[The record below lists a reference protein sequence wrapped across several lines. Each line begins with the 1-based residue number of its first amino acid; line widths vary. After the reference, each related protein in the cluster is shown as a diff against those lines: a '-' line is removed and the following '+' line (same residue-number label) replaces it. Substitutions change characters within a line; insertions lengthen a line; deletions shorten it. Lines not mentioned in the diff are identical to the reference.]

1 MGMDTT
7 PMSTRP
13 RLDRASEM
21 SWLRRALVV
30 LAAFSVLATACGD
43 DEDALPDS
51 DDGAVSDSDDGAV
64 PDSEAAAVS
73 DSDDGAV
80 SDSDAP
86 DETPSDEED
95 DVADDVVAE
104 STATGESDG
113 VASGPAASDG
123 LACGLA
129 TGQAATGEPIKVGA
143 VVTITGAAD
152 FSSASRSAAAYFDC
166 VNANGGINGRPIQY
180 LVEDDGTNPEQAAG
194 AAARLVE
201 DEGVVA
207 MVASTSF
214 LECGVNGAYYADNNV
229 VVIAGTGAP
238 RECFESANIA
248 PVNAGPRIS
257 LIGAAQYGVET
268 YGIEHVV
275 CITFAIPNLGEW
287 ACDGIAEWGSAEGIA
302 AEVVTHPIDTAD
314 PTSIVLEA
322 AAKGPDAIV
331 VIEPLPLGVAILQA
345 AEQQDL
351 AGDIHWM
358 AGTSLYDAAFPEL
371 VGPYW
376 NGRFD
381 AQIELATVD
390 STGADNTLWLA
401 VLDAH
406 GSPDQPRDT
415 FSQSGFLAAKIFT
428 ETVLGLAGDELDD
441 RDAVTEALR
450 SVTRYESDLLCGS
463 YYFGPGDEHKSNHAG
478 RIASIVDGA
487 WVQSA
492 DCFEVNDPDLEAT
505 LALER
510 ELGLGG

>member
-1 MGMDTT
+1 MRRNTT
-7 PMSTRP
+7 PASTPP
-13 RLDRASEM
+13 RSGRAARIR
-21 SWLRRALVV
+21 WLRRALVV
-30 LAAFSVLATACGD
+30 VAALSVVAMACGD
-43 DEDALPDS
+43 DGDDDAAS
-51 DDGAVSDSDDGAV
+51 DDGAV
-64 PDSEAAAVS
+64 
-73 DSDDGAV
+73 AV
-80 SDSDAP
+80 SDSDARVETP
-86 DETPSDEED
+86 SDDGAEEVDDAADSDADVETPSDEDED
-95 DVADDVVAE
+95 VDDTTA
-104 STATGESDG
+104 STDTVETDG
-113 VASGPAASDG
+113 VASEPAAADG

-214 LECGVNGAYYADNNV
+214 LECGVNGAYYAENNV
-229 VVIAGTGAP
+229 AVIAGTGAP

-268 YGIEHVV
+268 YGIGHVV

-287 ACDGIAEWGSAEGIA
+287 ACDGIAEWGAAEGIE
-302 AEVVTHPIDTAD
+302 AEVVTHPIETAD

-351 AGDIHWM
+351 AADIHWM

-381 AQIELATVD
+381 AQIELAPVD
-390 STGADNTLWLA
+390 STGEDNTLWLA
-401 VLDAH
+401 VLDEY

-428 ETVLGLAGDELDD
+428 ETVLGLADDQVDD
-441 RDAVTEALR
+441 RAAVTEALR
-450 SVTRYESDLLCGS
+450 SITRYDSDLLCGS

-478 RIASIVDGA
+478 RVASIVDGS
-487 WVQSA
+487 WVQTA
-492 DCFEVNDPDLEAT
+492 DCFEVNDPDLADT

>member
-1 MGMDTT
+1 MGIHSTLADTG
-7 PMSTRP
+7 P
-13 RLDRASEM
+13 RSHRSVKM
-21 SWLRRALVV
+21 CRFWRV
-30 LAAFSVLATACGD
+30 LIVMVAFSIVTAACGD
-43 DEDALPDS
+43 GGIDDE
-51 DDGAVSDSDDGAV
+51 AV
-64 PDSEAAAVS
+64 PDTGAAA
-73 DSDDGAV
+73 
-80 SDSDAP
+80 
-86 DETPSDEED
+86 ET
-95 DVADDVVAE
+95 AAAE
-104 STATGESDG
+104 SGTADEAGQPDDEGSAGIADGDVDDATAGTAAAPADSAAAESG
-113 VASGPAASDG
+113 ASDG
-123 LACGLA
+123 PACGLA
-129 TGQAATGEPIKVGA
+129 TGQAATGTPIKVGA

-214 LECGVNGAYYADNNV
+214 LECGVNGAYYAANDV

-257 LIGAAQYGVET
+257 LIGAAQYGVEA
-268 YGIEHVV
+268 YDISHVV

-287 ACDGIAEWGSAEGIA
+287 ACDGIAEWGAAEGIV

-322 AAKGPDAIV
+322 ASKGPDAIV

-351 AGDIHWM
+351 AAEIHWM

-376 NGRFD
+376 DGRFD

-390 STGADNTLWLA
+390 STGPDNLLWLS
-401 VLDAH
+401 VLDAY
-406 GSPDQPRDT
+406 GSADQPRDT

-428 ETVLGLAGDELDD
+428 ETVLGLAEHELDD
-441 RDAVTEALR
+441 RAAVTEALR
-450 SVTRYESDLLCGS
+450 SITRFDSDLLCGS

-478 RIASIVDGA
+478 RVASIVNGA

-492 DCFEVNDPDLEAT
+492 DCFEVNDPDLADT

-510 ELGLGG
+510 ELGLGR

>member
-1 MGMDTT
+1 MGMDTIPART
-7 PMSTRP
+7 RTRP
-13 RLDRASEM
+13 DRASGV
-21 SWLRRALVV
+21 SRLRRALLV
-30 LAAFSVLATACGD
+30 LAAVSVLAAACGGD
-43 DEDALPDS
+43 DEGGAGEGGAGE
-51 DDGAVSDSDDGAV
+51 DGAGEDLATSSTTTPESDEV
-64 PDSEAAAVS
+64 
-73 DSDDGAV
+73 
-80 SDSDAP
+80 AP
-86 DETPSDEED
+86 EPETP
-95 DVADDVVAE
+95 
-104 STATGESDG
+104 
-113 VASGPAASDG
+113 DG

-129 TGQAATGEPIKVGA
+129 TGEAATGEPIKVGA

-166 VNANGGINGRPIQY
+166 VNVNGGINGRPIQY

-214 LECGVNGAYYADNNV
+214 LECGVNGAYYADHNV

-257 LIGAAQYGVET
+257 LIGAAQYGVEA

-287 ACDGIAEWGSAEGIA
+287 ACDGIAEWGAAEGIA

-322 AAKGPDAIV
+322 ASKDPDAIV

-351 AGDIHWM
+351 AADIHWM
-358 AGTSLYDAAFPEL
+358 AGTSLYDAAFPGL
-371 VGPYW
+371 VGSYW
-376 NGRFD
+376 DGRFD

-401 VLDAH
+401 VLDAY
-406 GSPDQPRDT
+406 GSADQPRDT

-428 ETVLGLAGDELDD
+428 ETVLGLADDEVDD

-450 SVTRYESDLLCGS
+450 SITSYESDLLCGN

-478 RIASIVDGA
+478 RVASIVDGA

-492 DCFEVNDPDLEAT
+492 DCFEVNDPDLEDT
-505 LALER
+505 LALES

>member
-1 MGMDTT
+1 MGFNSA
-7 PMSTRP
+7 PASTGP
-13 RLDRASEM
+13 RSDPSMKKRQLWRLLA
-21 SWLRRALVV
+21 VV
-30 LAAFSVLATACGD
+30 AACSFALAACSDGGSDDDAVADAGATAAEDVEGGTAQDAGSPDSDGPVDAD
-43 DEDALPDS
+43 DEDV
-51 DDGAVSDSDDGAV
+51 DDATNGTAA
-64 PDSEAAAVS
+64 EAA
-73 DSDDGAV
+73 DSTA
-80 SDSDAP
+80 S
-86 DETPSDEED
+86 
-95 DVADDVVAE
+95 E
-104 STATGESDG
+104 STTTE
-113 VASGPAASDG
+113 GP
-123 LACGLA
+123 ACGLA
-129 TGQAATGEPIKVGA
+129 TGQAATGAPIKVGA

-166 VNANGGINGRPIQY
+166 VNANGGIGGRPIEY

-214 LECGVNGAYYADNNV
+214 LECGVNGAYYAANNV
-229 VVIAGTGAP
+229 VVVAGTGAP

-257 LIGAAQYGVET
+257 LIGAAQYGVEA
-268 YGIEHVV
+268 YGISHVV

-287 ACDGIAEWGSAEGIA
+287 ACDGIAEWGAAEGIA

-322 AAKGPDAIV
+322 ASKGPDAIV

-351 AGDIHWM
+351 AADIHWM

-390 STGADNTLWLA
+390 STGADNRLWLS
-401 VLDAH
+401 VLDAY

-428 ETVLGLAGDELDD
+428 ETVLGLAEHQLDD
-441 RDAVTEALR
+441 RAAVTEALR
-450 SVTRYESDLLCGS
+450 SITRFDSDLLCGS

-492 DCFEVNDPDLEAT
+492 DCFEVNDPDLADT

-510 ELGLGG
+510 ELGLGR

>member
-1 MGMDTT
+1 MRSNHDFGK
-7 PMSTRP
+7 PKQSP
-13 RLDRASEM
+13 RSGRREGIR
-21 SWLRRALVV
+21 WLERALVI
-30 LAAFSVLATACGD
+30 LAAFSVVMTACGD
-43 DEDALPDS
+43 GGDS
-51 DDGAVSDSDDGAV
+51 GV
-64 PDSEAAAVS
+64 
-73 DSDDGAV
+73 
-80 SDSDAP
+80 
-86 DETPSDEED
+86 ETPSNGAEIVD
-95 DVADDVVAE
+95 DAANGD
-104 STATGESDG
+104 
-113 VASGPAASDG
+113 PAAETLSDEGNDVDDTTASTDTASTDMEQTDGGASESAAADG

-129 TGQAATGEPIKVGA
+129 TGQAATGAPIKVGA

-152 FSSASRSAAAYFDC
+152 FSSASKSAAAYFDC

-257 LIGAAQYGVET
+257 LIGAAQFGVET
-268 YGIEHVV
+268 YDIEHVV

-287 ACDGIAEWGSAEGIA
+287 ACNGIAEWGAAEGIK
-302 AEVVTHPIDTAD
+302 AEVVTHPIETAD

-322 AAKGPDAIV
+322 AAKNPDAIV

-351 AGDIHWM
+351 ASDIHWM
-358 AGTSLYDAAFPEL
+358 AGTSLYDKAFPEL

-381 AQIELATVD
+381 AQIELAPVD
-390 STGADNTLWLA
+390 STGEDNTLWLA
-401 VLDAH
+401 VLDEY
-406 GSPDQPRDT
+406 GSADQPRDT

-428 ETVLGLAGDELDD
+428 ETILDLADDQVDD
-441 RDAVTEALR
+441 RAAVTEALR
-450 SVTRYESDLLCGS
+450 AITSYDSDLLCGS
-463 YYFGPGDEHKSNHAG
+463 YYFGPSDEHKSNHAG
-478 RIASIVDGA
+478 RVASIVDGA
-487 WVQSA
+487 WVQTA
-492 DCFEVNDPDLEAT
+492 DCFEVNDPDLEDT

>member
-7 PMSTRP
+7 PTTTP
-13 RLDRASEM
+13 RLDRASEIR
-21 SWLRRALVV
+21 WLRRVLVIV
-30 LAAFSVLATACGD
+30 AAFSVVAASCGDGD
-43 DEDALPDS
+43 DEPALDS
-51 DDGAVSDSDDGAV
+51 DAAAMPDRDDAAEDDAAEDDAAEDDAAASDSDT
-64 PDSEAAAVS
+64 PDE
-73 DSDDGAV
+73 
-80 SDSDAP
+80 AP
-86 DETPSDEED
+86 DDEGDE
-95 DVADDVVAE
+95 VAPE
-104 STATGESDG
+104 STATEESDDP
-113 VASGPAASDG
+113 APEPAAPDG
-123 LACGLA
+123 PVCGLA
-129 TGQAATGEPIKVGA
+129 TGEAATGEPIKVGA

-152 FSSASRSAAAYFDC
+152 FSSASRAAAAYFDC

-214 LECGVNGAYYADNNV
+214 LECGVNGPYYAENNV

-287 ACDGIAEWGSAEGIA
+287 ACDGIAEWGAAEGIA

-322 AAKGPDAIV
+322 AAKDPDAIV

-351 AGDIHWM
+351 AVDIHWM
-358 AGTSLYDAAFPEL
+358 AGTSLYDAAFPAL

-390 STGADNTLWLA
+390 STGPDNTLWLE
-401 VLDAH
+401 VLDAY
-406 GSPDQPRDT
+406 GSADQPRDT

-428 ETVLGLAGDELDD
+428 ETVLGLTDDELDD

-450 SVTRYESDLLCGS
+450 SITRYESDLLCGS

-492 DCFEVNDPDLEAT
+492 DCFEVNDPDLEDT

>member
-7 PMSTRP
+7 PTRTRP
-13 RLDRASEM
+13 RFDRASEM
-21 SWLRRALVV
+21 SWLRRTLVS
-30 LAAFSVLATACGD
+30 LAAFGVLATACGGA

-51 DDGAVSDSDDGAV
+51 DDGAVSDSDV
-64 PDSEAAAVS
+64 P
-73 DSDDGAV
+73 G
-80 SDSDAP
+80 
-86 DETPSDEED
+86 ETPGDEED
-95 DVADDVVAE
+95 GVEVEEDGVEVDVAAE

-113 VASGPAASDG
+113 VAPEPAASDG

-214 LECGVNGAYYADNNV
+214 LECGVNGAYYADHNV

-287 ACDGIAEWGSAEGIA
+287 ACNGIADWGAAEGIA

-351 AGDIHWM
+351 AADIHWM

-371 VGPYW
+371 VGSYW

-390 STGADNTLWLA
+390 STGTDNTLWLA
-401 VLDAH
+401 VLDAY

-428 ETVLGLAGDELDD
+428 ETVLSLADDELDD

-450 SVTRYESDLLCGS
+450 SVARYESDLLCGS

-478 RIASIVDGA
+478 RIASIVEGA
-487 WVQSA
+487 WVLSA
-492 DCFEVNDPDLEAT
+492 DCFEVNDPDLEDT

>member
-1 MGMDTT
+1 MRIDRT
-7 PMSTRP
+7 PASTEP
-13 RLDRASEM
+13 RSHRSSKMRFLWRLLAVVTASSVIGIACSAEQNDGAASE
-21 SWLRRALVV
+21 SDAVAASNADSGV
-30 LAAFSVLATACGD
+30 TADATEPDAEDLAEDPD
-43 DEDALPDS
+43 DEHIEDAAS
-51 DDGAVSDSDDGAV
+51 STAAAGDDGA
-64 PDSEAAAVS
+64 SES
-73 DSDDGAV
+73 
-80 SDSDAP
+80 
-86 DETPSDEED
+86 
-95 DVADDVVAE
+95 VA
-104 STATGESDG
+104 
-113 VASGPAASDG
+113 PAAP
-123 LACGLA
+123 ACGLV
-129 TGQAATGEPIKVGA
+129 TGQVAEGKPIKVGA

-214 LECGVNGAYYADNNV
+214 LECGVNGAYYAANNV

-248 PVNAGPRIS
+248 PVNAGPGIS

-268 YGIEHVV
+268 YGISHVV

-287 ACDGIAEWGSAEGIA
+287 ACDGIADWGAAEGIF

-322 AAKGPDAIV
+322 ASKGPDAIV

-351 AGDIHWM
+351 AADIHWM

-376 NGRFD
+376 DGRFD

-390 STGADNTLWLA
+390 STGPDNLLWLS
-401 VLDAH
+401 VLDAY

-428 ETVLGLAGDELDD
+428 ETILSLDENDLDD
-441 RDAVTEALR
+441 RAAVTEALR
-450 SVTRYESDLLCGS
+450 SVTRFESDLLCGS

-487 WVQSA
+487 WIQSA
-492 DCFEVNDPDLEAT
+492 DCFEVNDPDLADT

-510 ELGLGG
+510 ELGLGR

>member
-1 MGMDTT
+1 MGFD
-7 PMSTRP
+7 STS
-13 RLDRASEM
+13 ASTELRSHRSVKM
-21 SWLRRALVV
+21 RWLWHVFAVV
-30 LAAFSVLATACGD
+30 AACSAVAAACSDGGSDDDAVADAGSAAPVEVDEGAAQDAGLPDGDGPATSD
-43 DEDALPDS
+43 DEDA
-51 DDGAVSDSDDGAV
+51 DDATHSS
-64 PDSEAAAVS
+64 AAAVVGS
-73 DSDDGAV
+73 TV
-80 SDSDAP
+80 PDA
-86 DETPSDEED
+86 
-95 DVADDVVAE
+95 
-104 STATGESDG
+104 
-113 VASGPAASDG
+113 AASQG

-129 TGQAATGEPIKVGA
+129 TGQAATGTPIKVGA

-214 LECGVNGAYYADNNV
+214 LECGVNAAYYAANNV

-268 YGIEHVV
+268 YGIAHIV

-287 ACDGIAEWGSAEGIA
+287 ACDGIAEWGAAEGIA

-322 AAKGPDAIV
+322 ASKNPDAVV

-351 AGDIHWM
+351 AADIHWM

-371 VGPYW
+371 AGPYW

-381 AQIELATVD
+381 AQIELAAVD
-390 STGADNTLWLA
+390 STGADNLLWLS
-401 VLDAH
+401 VLDAY

-428 ETVLGLAGDELDD
+428 ETVLGLAVHELED
-441 RDAVTEALR
+441 RAAVTEALR
-450 SVTRYESDLLCGS
+450 SITRFESDLLCGS
-463 YYFGPGDEHKSNHAG
+463 FYFGPGDEHKSNHAG

-492 DCFEVNDPDLEAT
+492 DCFEVNDPDLADT

-510 ELGLGG
+510 QLGLGQ

>member
-1 MGMDTT
+1 MRLD
-7 PMSTRP
+7 MSPRRTRP
-13 RLDRASEM
+13 RLYRAAEICC
-21 SWLRRALVV
+21 LRRILVI
-30 LAAFSVLATACGD
+30 LAAFSVLATACGG
-43 DEDALPDS
+43 DEDALPNS
-51 DDGAVSDSDDGAV
+51 DGAVSDSD
-64 PDSEAAAVS
+64 
-73 DSDDGAV
+73 GAV
-80 SDSDAP
+80 SDSDGAV
-86 DETPSDEED
+86 SDRDED
-95 DVADDVVAE
+95 DGVEDDLAGE
-104 STATGESDG
+104 STTTRESDG
-113 VASGPAASDG
+113 AAPEPAAAEG

-152 FSSASRSAAAYFDC
+152 FSSASRSAAAYFAC
-166 VNANGGINGRPIQY
+166 VNANGGINGRPIRY

-214 LECGVNGAYYADNNV
+214 LECGVNGAYYAEHNV
-229 VVIAGTGAP
+229 VVVAGTGAP

-268 YGIEHVV
+268 YGIENVV

-287 ACDGIAEWGSAEGIA
+287 ACDGIAEWGAAEGIA

-351 AGDIHWM
+351 AAEIHWM
-358 AGTSLYDAAFPEL
+358 AGTSLYDAAFPQL

-381 AQIELATVD
+381 AQIELASVD
-390 STGADNTLWLA
+390 STGADNSLWLA
-401 VLDAH
+401 VLDAY
-406 GSPDQPRDT
+406 GSSDQPRDT

-428 ETVLGLAGDELDD
+428 ETVLGLGDEQLDD

-450 SVTRYESDLLCGS
+450 SITRYESDLLCGS

-478 RIASIVDGA
+478 RMASIVEGA

-492 DCFEVNDPDLEAT
+492 DCFEVNDPDLEDT
-505 LALER
+505 LAREN